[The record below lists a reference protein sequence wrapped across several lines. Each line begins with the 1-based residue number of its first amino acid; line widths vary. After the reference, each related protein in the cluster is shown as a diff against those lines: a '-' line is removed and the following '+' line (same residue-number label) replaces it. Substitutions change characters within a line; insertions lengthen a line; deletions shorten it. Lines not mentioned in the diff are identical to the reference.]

1 MEDDAGTAGGI
12 REKAS
17 DRLPGGIETI
27 ANIHNDWMET
37 GSLLNTKKAPKRMPR
52 CSDMNWYF
60 YHSTG
65 GAKNVQPKRN

>member
-27 ANIHNDWMET
+27 AIIHNGRMET
-37 GSLLNTKKAPKRMPR
+37 GSLLNTQKSTEAEPR
-52 CSDMNWYF
+52 RFDMNWYF

>member
-1 MEDDAGTAGGI
+1 MEDDAGTAGRI

-17 DRLPGGIETI
+17 DRLPGGSETI
-27 ANIHNDWMET
+27 ASVHDGRMET

-52 CSDMNWYF
+52 CIDMNWYF